1 MINVT
6 LEQFNID
13 KKRGF
18 LPANNPL
25 TQLPNYFKPWEELTF
40 NLNKLLIIDKV
51 KQEVAKLPVL
61 DIDTLKDEYEI
72 NRAMLLL
79 SYIGHGYVWGG
90 HKIVDTLPEAIALPW
105 YQVAQILGR
114 PPVLSYASHSLYNWK
129 LYNPEDGVALENL
142 MRLENFYGGI
152 DEDWFVLIH
161 IAIEGKSAPGLQAVI
176 EALNAVANQDTHQL
190 MNALQTIADTL
201 DEMNKIMD
209 RMTEK
214 CDPYIYYNRVRNFI
228 FGWMNNPE
236 LPNGVF
242 YEGVKEW
249 EGEGQKF
256 RGETGAQSSII
267 PTFDAVLGLQFDKT
281 SPLYKH
287 LLGLRE
293 YMPPKHR
300 HFIETV
306 EELEEVYSIRSYVNK
321 ESQNTQLVQAYNACL
336 DGIHQFRNTHLSYAM
351 NYINKQIERKGSPVG
366 TGTGGTPLVNY
377 LKQHVDDVLNSKI
390 LTTGA

>member
-1 MINVT
+1 MINIS

-13 KKRGF
+13 KNRGF
-18 LPANNPL
+18 LPSNNPL
-25 TQLPNYFKPWEELTF
+25 IQLPIYFKPWEDLTF
-40 NLNKLLIIDKV
+40 WLNKLLIIDNV
-51 KQEVAKLPVL
+51 KQEVAKLPLL
-61 DIDTLKDEYEI
+61 DVDKLKDEYEI

-79 SYIGHGYVWGG
+79 SYIGHAYIWGG
-90 HKIVDTLPEAIALPW
+90 NKIVDTLPEAIALPW
-105 YQVAQILGR
+105 YQVAKMLGR

-129 LYNPEDGVALENL
+129 LYRPEEAITLENL
-142 MRLENFYGGI
+142 IRLENFYGGI

-161 IAIEGKSAPGLQAVI
+161 IAIEAKSAPGLQAI
-176 EALNAVANQDTHQL
+176 IDALSAVANQ
-190 MNALQTIADTL
+190 NAQDLIQSLETIANTL
-201 DEMNKIMD
+201 AKINKIMA

-236 LPNGVF
+236 LPQGVF

-249 EGEGQKF
+249 QGEGKKF

-267 PTFDAVLGLQFDKT
+267 PSFDAALGLQFDRQ

-287 LLGLRE
+287 LLGLRD

-300 HFIETV
+300 LFIETI
-306 EELEEVYSIRSYVNK
+306 EKLEKTFSIRHYV
-321 ESQNTQLVQAYNACL
+321 SQANNFHLANAYNACL
-336 DGIHQFRNTHLSYAM
+336 DGIHLFRNRHLTYAM
-351 NYINKQIERKGSPVG
+351 NYINKQTERKGSPVD

-390 LTTGA
+390 ELVEA

>member
-1 MINVT
+1 VIN
-6 LEQFNID
+6 LSLAQFDID
-13 KKRGF
+13 SQRGF
-18 LPANNPL
+18 LPAKNPL
-25 TQLPNYFKPWEELTF
+25 TKLPAFYNPWEELTL
-40 NLNKLLIIDKV
+40 NLNKLLIIEKV
-51 KQEVAKLPVL
+51 KEEIAKLPLL
-61 DIDTLKDEYEI
+61 DIDKLKDEYEI

-79 SYIGHGYVWGG
+79 SYMGHAFVWGG
-90 HKIVDTLPEAIALPW
+90 KKIVDTVPATIAVPW
-105 YQVAQILGR
+105 YEVAKILGR

-129 LYNPEDGVALENL
+129 LYNEEEYITLENL
-142 MRLENFYGGI
+142 IRLENFYGGI

-161 IAIEGKSAPGLQAVI
+161 IGIEAQSASGLQAI
-176 EALNAVANQDTHQL
+176 LNALNAVANQNNNELLQ
-190 MNALQTIADTL
+190 ALKNMEITL
-201 DEMNKIMD
+201 DAINGILQ

-249 EGEGQKF
+249 KGQGQKF

-267 PTFDAVLGLQFDKT
+267 PSFDAALGLQFDTT
-281 SPLYKH
+281 SVLYKH

-300 HFIETV
+300 HFIETI
-306 EELEEVYSIRSYVNK
+306 EELEKTYSIRQYIMKNN
-321 ESQNTQLVQAYNACL
+321 ENTNLVDVYNACL
-336 DGIHQFRNTHLSYAM
+336 DGIHLFRNTHLNYAL
-351 NYINKQIERKGSPVG
+351 NYINKQTERKGSPVD

-390 LTTGA
+390 SLAKG